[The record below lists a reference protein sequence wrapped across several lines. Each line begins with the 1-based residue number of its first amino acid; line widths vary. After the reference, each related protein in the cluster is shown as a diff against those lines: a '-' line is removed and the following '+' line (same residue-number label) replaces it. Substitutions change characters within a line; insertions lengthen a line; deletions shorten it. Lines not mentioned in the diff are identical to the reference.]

1 MSKKSKNPL
10 STFEG
15 DLQKMQ
21 SILEDIESNELNLE
35 ETIEKYKLG
44 IELSKR
50 CQKALEEA
58 EQKIKMVSNNQRN
71 KEDEK

>member
-1 MSKKSKNPL
+1 MNKKSKNPL
-10 STFEG
+10 STFEN

-21 SILEDIESNELNLE
+21 TILEDIESNELNLE

-58 EQKIKMVSNNQRN
+58 QQKIK
-71 KEDEK
+71 

>member
-1 MSKKSKNPL
+1 MNKKSKNPL
-10 STFEG
+10 STFED

-21 SILEDIESNELNLE
+21 IILEDIESNELNLE

-58 EQKIKMVSNNQRN
+58 QQKIKIVSNEQ
-71 KEDEK
+71 KK

>member
-10 STFEG
+10 STFED

>member
-1 MSKKSKNPL
+1 MNKKSKNPL
-10 STFEG
+10 STFED

-21 SILEDIESNELNLE
+21 TILEDIESNELNLE

-50 CQKALEEA
+50 CQKALT
-58 EQKIKMVSNNQRN
+58 
-71 KEDEK
+71 

>member
-1 MSKKSKNPL
+1 
-10 STFEG
+10 
-15 DLQKMQ
+15 MQ
-21 SILEDIESNELNLE
+21 TILEDIESNELNLE

-58 EQKIKMVSNNQRN
+58 QQKIKIVSNEQ
-71 KEDEK
+71 KK

>member
-1 MSKKSKNPL
+1 MNKKSKNPL
-10 STFEG
+10 STFEN

-21 SILEDIESNELNLE
+21 TILEDIESNELNLE

-58 EQKIKMVSNNQRN
+58 QQKIKIVSNEQ
-71 KEDEK
+71 KK

>member
-1 MSKKSKNPL
+1 MNKKSKNPL
-10 STFEG
+10 STFED

-21 SILEDIESNELNLE
+21 TILEDIESNELNLE

-58 EQKIKMVSNNQRN
+58 QQKIKIVSNEQ
-71 KEDEK
+71 KK